1 MPELDPVALL
11 VAYDA
16 QLRGQMPDPMP
27 EGWRVERDGPVLRHF
42 TESGGFIGYRSVAEL
57 APDELDALIA
67 RQRDVFAARGEQVEW
82 KWHSHDRPSDLPD
95 RLRAAGFL
103 PDDPETVVVG
113 LAEPLTVDPAQLPDG
128 VRLRFVTGRADLDRI
143 AAMEGEVWNENRS
156 WLAEGLAA
164 ELAADPASM
173 TILVA

>member
-42 TESGGFIGYRSVAEL
+42 TESGGFIGYRSV
-57 APDELDALIA
+57 
-67 RQRDVFAARGEQVEW
+67 AARGEQVEW